1 MYTYIYPTK
10 LLHCRTFFPTL
21 TIISNPGDNYL
32 GIFLLDKSMQHAKAK
47 TYSPIKMD
55 LVSVF
60 FFKKNVFFKEDL
72 CIIKKTEEDN
82 RYAELDIEKI
92 YVKYMCKNK

>member
-1 MYTYIYPTK
+1 
-10 LLHCRTFFPTL
+10 
-21 TIISNPGDNYL
+21 
-32 GIFLLDKSMQHAKAK
+32 
-47 TYSPIKMD
+47 MD

-82 RYAELDIEKI
+82 RYAEVDIEKI
-92 YVKYMCKNK
+92 YVKYMCRNKYMQQKYKRLTLQERSKGAQVTANVCITDLLRTKEKVRI

>member
-1 MYTYIYPTK
+1 MLRLKYIALSK
-10 LLHCRTFFPTL
+10 WIWSACFFL
-21 TIISNPGDNYL
+21 
-32 GIFLLDKSMQHAKAK
+32 
-47 TYSPIKMD
+47 
-55 LVSVF
+55 
-60 FFKKNVFFKEDL
+60 KNVFFKEDL

>member
-1 MYTYIYPTK
+1 
-10 LLHCRTFFPTL
+10 
-21 TIISNPGDNYL
+21 
-32 GIFLLDKSMQHAKAK
+32 MQHAKAK